1 MSEGREENTSITP
14 TTDPCAW
21 IGTATAERKRKLL
34 ATDGRIRESFS
45 VSSQSTTLPVSKHS
59 LVKAESG
66 CSREPTAGA
75 SPVLARQHAPSGS
88 RTAITTPLAD
98 IAEQI
103 RATDLVRRAETCWS
117 LSLFISFSG

>member
-21 IGTATAERKRKLL
+21 IGTATAERNRKLF
-34 ATDGRIRESFS
+34 AIDGRIRESFS

-59 LVKAESG
+59 LVKAESD

-88 RTAITTPLAD
+88 QTAITTPLAD
-98 IAEQI
+98 IAERICSTVLI
-103 RATDLVRRAETCWS
+103 RKAEIRWS
-117 LSLFISFSG
+117 LSLFESFSG

>member
-14 TTDPCAW
+14 TTDPCAL
-21 IGTATAERKRKLL
+21 IGTATAERKRKLF

-45 VSSQSTTLPVSKHS
+45 VSSQSTTLAVSKHS

-88 RTAITTPLAD
+88 RTTITTPLAD

-103 RATDLVRRAETCWS
+103 RSTVLISKAAICWS
-117 LSLFISFSG
+117 RSLFESFSG